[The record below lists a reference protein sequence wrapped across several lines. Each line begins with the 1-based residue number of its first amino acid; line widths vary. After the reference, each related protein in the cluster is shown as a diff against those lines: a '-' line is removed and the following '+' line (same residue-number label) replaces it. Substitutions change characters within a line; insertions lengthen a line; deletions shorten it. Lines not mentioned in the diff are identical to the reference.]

1 MTKRRYPPVGLSH
14 TRMICVNTK
23 IFALRTKSRFGL
35 VSSPGKI
42 SVPGAL
48 FKTVARFI
56 CQAACMLY
64 EPQLHVSELGRFHP
78 GSTDEWL
85 YVLENFCCYY
95 NARNCC
101 CGTRIRNIKNH
112 QCARAFDRGAIKRD
126 QVYPRH
132 FQLLFWL
139 LPADWLSV
147 TQSIPYWCEGAI
159 RAFCRSYSWAVSIRP
174 TDYRI
179 IRALTNAANH
189 RRSNP
194 IPELVVQQQQ
204 TT

>member
-1 MTKRRYPPVGLSH
+1 MGADVAVLFAGRLVCFTSLN
-14 TRMICVNTK
+14 CVFPN
-23 IFALRTKSRFGL
+23 LED
-35 VSSPGKI
+35 
-42 SVPGAL
+42 
-48 FKTVARFI
+48 FI
-56 CQAACMLY
+56 LGQ
-64 EPQLHVSELGRFHP
+64 QTSE
-78 GSTDEWL
+78 L

-174 TDYRI
+174 TDYPI
-179 IRALTNAANH
+179 IRALTNAAND
-189 RRSNP
+189 RASLKSSARTCRSAS
-194 IPELVVQQQQ
+194 VQQSSGIDPS
-204 TT
+204 